1 MSAAN
6 QNQLAPVS
14 PILSGAAIGAAQ
26 SLQGLV
32 FPFLPIQP
40 VVPTAS
46 KGTREISV
54 TKVKL
59 PAVTP
64 RRSSKNRSRKV
75 MAVLRHGNTRR

>member
-6 QNQLAPVS
+6 QSQLAPVS

-46 KGTREISV
+46 KGVSYNFFKFFKTRPI
-54 TKVKL
+54 TKGYSIPYL
-59 PAVTP
+59 
-64 RRSSKNRSRKV
+64 
-75 MAVLRHGNTRR
+75 